1 MDRAMSYIENTF
13 HQTSAILSVLVDPNR
28 LTVHDLLMLH
38 VKARG
43 TPVENSEDADVRFA
57 WEDFVA
63 DYAKI
68 GEFMTVT
75 PPEDAS

>member
-1 MDRAMSYIENTF
+1 
-13 HQTSAILSVLVDPNR
+13 
-28 LTVHDLLMLH
+28 MLH